1 LPMGGG
7 GTVAISRTVAPSKER
22 IPRGVAASKTRQ
34 ASDGACFNDWM
45 RFCAVLREI
54 ASGDNGR
61 ALSGLEAQTRAKAVL
76 AERGYSWPG
85 HASQLPPP
93 TSCLELEA
101 AE

>member
-1 LPMGGG
+1 MGGG
-7 GTVAISRTVAPSKER
+7 GTVAISKISAPSKER
-22 IPRGVAASKTRQ
+22 IRRGVVASKTAP
-34 ASDGACFNDWM
+34 ASDGACFSDWK

>member
-1 LPMGGG
+1 MGGG
-7 GTVAISRTVAPSKER
+7 GKVAISETAAPSKER
-22 IPRGVAASKTRQ
+22 IPRAAVATKTPPASE
-34 ASDGACFNDWM
+34 GACFSDWK
-45 RFCAVLREI
+45 RFCGVLREI

-61 ALSGLEAQTRAKAVL
+61 ALSGLEAQTRAQAVL

-85 HASQLPPP
+85 RASQLPRS